1 MRKIKNENEKKVSLS
16 QKIKYFFKGVQPLIL
31 SHHPNCDHFLEHT
44 FQFKGKRFCYGCYIG
59 WPVAIITL
67 IFLLIIRIQQ
77 YIYIGTLFQIG
88 FILCGSYLLSIF
100 KLTKFKIIKI
110 ASKILIGIGLGS
122 MFAAILLT
130 EYPTW
135 FKILILIVLMNVTT
149 IVVNLKRGYEIDK
162 ICKAC
167 SYQDD
172 WENCPGM
179 KESMQ
184 YFIKSGLFKSRS
196 KGDPKNSDSNP

>member
-1 MRKIKNENEKKVSLS
+1 
-16 QKIKYFFKGVQPLIL
+16 
-31 SHHPNCDHFLEHT
+31 
-44 FQFKGKRFCYGCYIG
+44 
-59 WPVAIITL
+59 
-67 IFLLIIRIQQ
+67 
-77 YIYIGTLFQIG
+77 
-88 FILCGSYLLSIF
+88 
-100 KLTKFKIIKI
+100 
-110 ASKILIGIGLGS
+110 

-130 EYPTW
+130 EYPAW

-179 KESMQ
+179 KESME

-196 KGDPKNSDSNP
+196 KGYPKDSHSDPLDNL